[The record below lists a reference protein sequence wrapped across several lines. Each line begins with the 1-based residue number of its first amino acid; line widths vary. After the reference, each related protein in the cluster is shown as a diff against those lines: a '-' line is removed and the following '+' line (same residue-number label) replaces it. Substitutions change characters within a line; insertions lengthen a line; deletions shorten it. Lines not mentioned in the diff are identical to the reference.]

1 MKYKKKKNKRH
12 VSSVLQQR
20 EELLFNRY
28 RVRQANGSPGLRKN
42 EKLEEDSA
50 DGAGGK
56 DYGKGKGGRSPGKE
70 SRMSSG

>member
-1 MKYKKKKNKRH
+1 MKYTKKKNKRH

-20 EELLFNRY
+20 EELVFNRY
-28 RVRQANGSPGLRKN
+28 RIRQANGSPGLRMN

-50 DGAGGK
+50 DGAGKDHGK
-56 DYGKGKGGRSPGKE
+56 SKGGRSPGKE